1 MQEVGGSIPP
11 SSTKSPGASQA
22 PFSAPSTSLAA
33 MEKYLGR
40 YTVFLG
46 IAMIAAGMVVGFGAM
61 FVNPDSPWV
70 RFIALVPFGF
80 LALLTGTV
88 VSLLQRPH

>member
-1 MQEVGGSIPP
+1 
-11 SSTKSPGASQA
+11 
-22 PFSAPSTSLAA
+22 

-46 IAMIAAGMVVGFGAM
+46 IAMIAAGVIVGFSAM

-88 VSLLQRPH
+88 VSLLQRPR

>member
-1 MQEVGGSIPP
+1 
-11 SSTKSPGASQA
+11 
-22 PFSAPSTSLAA
+22 

-46 IAMIAAGMVVGFGAM
+46 IAMIAAGMLVGFGAM

-88 VSLLQRPH
+88 VSLLQAPR

>member
-11 SSTKSPGASQA
+11 SSTKFSGASQA
-22 PFSAPSTSLAA
+22 PFPAPTADLTA

-46 IAMIAAGMVVGFGAM
+46 IAMIAAGVIVGFSAM

-88 VSLLQRPH
+88 VSLLQRPR